1 MTGRGELLVHVA
13 EPVLETLK
21 YEVAEATGLPE
32 KAGFPGVHVD
42 RATYP
47 PVLDAYKYE
56 VARELGLKRKI
67 EALGWPE
74 LSSREC
80 GAVGGRMGGAIGGQ
94 MVRRMIHLAE
104 QRLSQAQA
112 LQRR

>member
-1 MTGRGELLVHVA
+1 MAGESKPLVA
-13 EPVLETLK
+13 AAKPALEGLK
-21 YEVAEATGLPE
+21 YEVAEATGLPH
-32 KAGFPGVHVD
+32 KAGYPGVRLD

-56 VARELGLKRKI
+56 VAAELDLKRKI

-80 GAVGGRMGGAIGGQ
+80 GAVGGRMGGPIGGQ
-94 MVRRMIHLAE
+94 MVKRMIRMAE
-104 QRLSQAQA
+104 QRLAQGPA
-112 LQRR
+112 LPRR